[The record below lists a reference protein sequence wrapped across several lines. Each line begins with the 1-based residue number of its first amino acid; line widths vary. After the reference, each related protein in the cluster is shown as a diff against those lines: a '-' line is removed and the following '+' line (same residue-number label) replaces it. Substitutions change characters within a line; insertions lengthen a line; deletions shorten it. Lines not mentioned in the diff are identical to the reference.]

1 MQLDFGKQDAMNQS
15 DSQYMEIFYVDM
27 PSVIRIPCQRQGFD
41 CEVLVEPG
49 ARVLRGQP
57 LAVTE
62 GVSVHSPASGKVKEI
77 AVAENCEGVRAT
89 TVVVE
94 NDGLGESVETAS
106 IADLD
111 AIRAEEL
118 YQQLNAAGIVATFKH
133 DSTFVKA
140 LPPLEK
146 NINTILLHG
155 CSDVPDLPAG
165 EGLPPLLQE
174 IVSGLK
180 VLLILYPEAE
190 IVWQSEKGSQIETI
204 LAQFSRARVL
214 SNNSNSPNMP
224 VKWAIEEILGH
235 PLAPGTSPVEEGLLP
250 ITFQQARAIHRAVFL
265 GEPYME
271 QLIRVEGNGVNKPG
285 YYQVPLGTNLGDVLI
300 SAGAKETQL
309 AKVVVGCALN
319 GTSVPRLDLPIGK
332 SVSCIITF
340 CEDEVF
346 HYQDRRCIHCGRCYQ
361 VCPIKLLPQRIA
373 AYAEI
378 QNWEAA
384 REEGVLLCSEC
395 GRCTYNCPAQKPLL
409 QLIKLAKSMLLNQKN

>member
-1 MQLDFGKQDAMNQS
+1 MQLDFGKQDAMNQFT
-15 DSQYMEIFYVDM
+15 SQYLEIFPVEM
-27 PSVIRIPCQRQGFD
+27 PSVIRIPCQRKEFD

-49 ARVLRGQP
+49 VRVLRGQP
-57 LAVTE
+57 LAVAE
-62 GVSVHSPASGKVKEI
+62 GVSVHSPVSGKVKEI
-77 AVAENCEGVRAT
+77 VVAENCEGVPAT

-94 NDGLGESVETAS
+94 NDGLGESMETS
-106 IADLD
+106 TITDLKG
-111 AIRAEEL
+111 IEAEEL
-118 YQQLNAAGIVATFKH
+118 YQQLNSAGIVATFKQ
-133 DSTFVKA
+133 DSTFVRA
-140 LPPLEK
+140 LPPLNK
-146 NINTILLHG
+146 KINFILLHG
-155 CSDVPDLPAG
+155 CSHVPDSPSN

-174 IVSGLK
+174 IISGLK

-190 IVWQSEKGSQIETI
+190 IVWQSENGSQIETI
-204 LAQFSRARVL
+204 LSQFSQARIL
-214 SNNSNSPNMP
+214 SHNSDSPNIP

-235 PLAPGTSPVEEGLLP
+235 PLVPGTSPVEEGLLP

-271 QLIRVEGNGVNKPG
+271 QLVRVEGSGVNKPG

-300 SAGAKETQL
+300 SAEAKESQL

-319 GTSVPRLDLPIGK
+319 GTSVPRLDLPVGK
-332 SVSCIITF
+332 SVSSIITF
-340 CEDEVF
+340 TADEVF
-346 HYQDRRCIHCGRCYQ
+346 HYQDRRCIHCGRCYE
-361 VCPIKLLPQRIA
+361 VCPLKLLPQRIA
-373 AYAEI
+373 ACAEI

>member
-15 DSQYMEIFYVDM
+15 VSQHMEIFSVEM
-27 PSVIRIPCQRQGFD
+27 PSVIRIPCQRQELD

-77 AVAENCEGVRAT
+77 VVAENCEGVKAT
-89 TVVVE
+89 TIVVE
-94 NDGLGESVETAS
+94 NDGLGETMETSA
-106 IADLD
+106 ITDLEG
-111 AIRAEEL
+111 IQPEEL
-118 YQQLNAAGIVATFKH
+118 YRQLQAAGIVATFKQ

-140 LPPLEK
+140 LPPLNNK
-146 NINTILLHG
+146 INTILLHG
-155 CSDVPDLPAG
+155 CSNVPDFPAS
-165 EGLPPLLQE
+165 EGLPPLLEE

-180 VLLILYPEAE
+180 VLLILYPDAE
-190 IVWQSEKGSQIETI
+190 IVWQCEKGSQIETI
-204 LAQFSRARVL
+204 LSQFSQARIL
-214 SNNSNSPNMP
+214 SHNSNSPNMP
-224 VKWAIEEILGH
+224 VKWAIQEILGH
-235 PLAPGTSPVEEGLLP
+235 PLAPGASPVEEGLLP

-300 SAGAKETQL
+300 SAEVQETQL

-332 SVSCIITF
+332 GVSSIITF
-340 CEDEVF
+340 SEDEVF
-346 HYQDRRCIHCGRCYQ
+346 HYQDRRCIHCGRCYE
-361 VCPIKLLPQRIA
+361 VCPLKLLPQRIA
-373 AYAEI
+373 AFAEK

-409 QLIKLAKSMLLNQKN
+409 QLIKLAKNMLRNQQN